1 MEDTE
6 EDLIKCEQC
15 GSTNVTVNHYSS
27 PANSWV
33 GEQDISSYVCR
44 DCGYEV
50 WD

>member
-27 PANSWV
+27 SNSWI